1 MMKKSKLPKEKTI
14 KKCWKGYDFN
24 ILNELTEKGYL
35 YSGKHKNKSVTLT
48 KEGEKQAEKLIKKYL
63 K

>member
-1 MMKKSKLPKEKTI
+1 MTKEKII
-14 KKCWKGYDFN
+14 KKCWKGYNFN
-24 ILNELTEKGYL
+24 ILNKLTEKGYL

-48 KEGEKQAEKLIKKYL
+48 KKGERLAEKLITKYL